1 MGNILRKLR
10 TDQGLSQMALASLV
24 DVSRSSIALI
34 ESGVNKP
41 SVKLAKKLAAV
52 FNVNWTIFF
61 E

>member
-1 MGNILRKLR
+1 MDNILRRLR

-34 ESGVNKP
+34 ELGVNKP

>member
-1 MGNILRKLR
+1 MDSILRKLR
-10 TDQGLSQMALASLV
+10 TDQGLSQMALARLV

-61 E
+61 D

>member
-1 MGNILRKLR
+1 MDSILRKLR
-10 TDQGLSQMALASLV
+10 TDQGLSQLALARLV

-41 SVKLAKKLAAV
+41 SVKLAKKLATV

-61 E
+61 D

>member
-1 MGNILRKLR
+1 MDTLRILR
-10 TDQGLSQMALASLV
+10 TEQGLTQAKLAEFV
-24 DVSRSSIALI
+24 GTSRSSIALI

-61 E
+61 D